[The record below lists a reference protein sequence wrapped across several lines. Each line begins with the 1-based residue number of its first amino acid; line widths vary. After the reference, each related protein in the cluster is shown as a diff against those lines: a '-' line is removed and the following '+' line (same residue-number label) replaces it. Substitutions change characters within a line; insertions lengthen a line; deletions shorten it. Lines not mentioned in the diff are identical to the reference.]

1 MMAISEQEARQM
13 VAEYQEYQ
21 RSAESIQGQLEMI
34 RNTMAGCDSS
44 INTIKA
50 LKEAAALGTSESV
63 IPVGSG
69 CFVHAEIR
77 DFSKVIVNIGS
88 GANVEKSVEDALSF
102 LGERKGKLEK
112 MVQDLNESLAQI
124 LQRMR
129 DIESKLNR

>member
-1 MMAISEQEARQM
+1 MTISEQEARQM

-88 GANVEKSVEDALSF
+88 GANVEKSVDDALSF